1 VGGIQMK
8 PHVVA
13 IAAMTI
19 DGKIAL
25 HSKHLTDWTSR
36 EDKSFLRAV
45 LDDYEVIVLGNNTYE
60 VAGSVFSKRKC
71 IVLTRSGRTTED
83 KHGNLTYLN
92 PEISSI
98 EGALE
103 PFGKV
108 ALLGGTQTY
117 TYFLERNLID
127 ELYLTIEP
135 VVFGKGL
142 DLFDCRDDVLIKF
155 RVVSVRNLNDTGTIL
170 LHYGRRL

>member
-1 VGGIQMK
+1 MK
-8 PHVVA
+8 AQVVA

-25 HSKHLTDWTSR
+25 HSRHFTDWTSR

-45 LDDYEVIVLGNNTYE
+45 LDDYEVIVLGNNTYQIGG
-60 VAGSVFSKRKC
+60 AAFSKRKC
-71 IVLTRSGRTTED
+71 IVLTRSNQTAQGKD
-83 KHGNLTYLN
+83 GNLIFWSPT
-92 PEISSI
+92 ISSI
-98 EGALE
+98 EAVLE
-103 PFGKV
+103 PFRKV

-117 TYFLERNLID
+117 SYFLERDLID

-142 DLFDCRDDVLIKF
+142 NLFDCRDDLLMKF
-155 RVVSVRNLNDTGTIL
+155 RLVSVRNLNETGTIL